1 MRETQDEKTTGFG
14 TVPPF
19 WLRATDESGA
29 PIDPRVRE
37 AAQALWP
44 WAYRQV
50 EALLHDAPCAAELLE
65 EVAIDVSIRLQASP
79 EVGANLKGY
88 LRTSFHHR
96 VRSQLLRINR
106 LVHQGLV
113 RELESAHQMQAP
125 DWIRAIEADLSV
137 QFLVAYLPHPV
148 RHMLNRRLLGF
159 SWREI
164 GGSIG
169 TSAKNARARFYYGV
183 QSAYEAL
190 LRDVEERR
198 REEESKK

>member
-1 MRETQDEKTTGFG
+1 MRDTQDEKRTDVGV
-14 TVPPF
+14 VPPF
-19 WLRATDESGA
+19 WLRATDETGE
-29 PIDPRVRE
+29 PIDSRVRE
-37 AAQALWP
+37 AAQLLWP

-50 EALLHDAPCAAELLE
+50 EALLHDAPYAAELLE
-65 EVAIDVSIRLQASP
+65 KVAIDVSTRLHTSP

-106 LVHQGLV
+106 LVYQGLV

-137 QFLVAYLPHPV
+137 EFLVAYLPHPV
-148 RHMLNRRLLGF
+148 RHMLNHRLLGF

-169 TSAKNARARFYYGV
+169 MSAKNAKARFYYGV
-183 QSAYEAL
+183 QSAYESL
-190 LRDVEERR
+190 LKDLEQRR
-198 REEESKK
+198 REEESEK

>member
-1 MRETQDEKTTGFG
+1 MRETQDEKRTDFG
-14 TVPPF
+14 AVPPF
-19 WLRATDESGA
+19 WLRSTDESGEA
-29 PIDPRVRE
+29 IDPRVRE
-37 AAQALWP
+37 AARLLWP

-65 EVAIDVSIRLQASP
+65 EVAMDVSTRLHASS

-106 LVHQGLV
+106 LVYQGLV

-125 DWIRAIEADLSV
+125 DWIRVIEAELSV

-148 RHMLNRRLLGF
+148 RHMLNCRLLGF

-164 GGSIG
+164 GDLVEA
-169 TSAKNARARFYYGV
+169 SAKNVKARFYYGV
-183 QSAYEAL
+183 QSAYDS
-190 LRDVEERR
+190 LRRDLEERR